1 MGEHK
6 EDRSEE
12 QEDGLHFSGHF
23 IVGKIESIVSQ
34 KRDMQASRSTRLAS
48 KFSRSFAERCPILS
62 LGLDSQ
68 PYRKFPVI
76 LKTSA
81 EFSPLDF
88 TPDRE
93 WQQRRARMQPGGPT
107 LGQDLPYDSARFDSC
122 ERLVQTLRP
131 KGQAIVIDPHAM
143 QDRRV

>member
-1 MGEHK
+1 MGEQ
-6 EDRSEE
+6 EENRSEE
-12 QEDGLHFSGHF
+12 QEGGFHFSGHF

-34 KRDMQASRSTRLAS
+34 KRDMQARRSTRLAS
-48 KFSRSFAERCPILS
+48 TISRSFAERCPILS

-68 PYRKFPVI
+68 SYRKFPVI

-81 EFSPLDF
+81 VFSPLDF
-88 TPDRE
+88 TPDKE
-93 WQQRRARMQPGGPT
+93 WQHRLHPMQPGGPT
-107 LGQDLPYDSARFDSC
+107 LGQDLPYHSARFDSR

-131 KGQAIVIDPHAM
+131 KGQAIVIDPQAM